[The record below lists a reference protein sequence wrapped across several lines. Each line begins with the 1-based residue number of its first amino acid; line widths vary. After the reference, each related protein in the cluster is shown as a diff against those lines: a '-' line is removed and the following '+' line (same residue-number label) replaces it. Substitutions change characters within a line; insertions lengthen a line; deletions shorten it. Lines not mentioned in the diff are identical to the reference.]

1 MSKKRMFS
9 LDIVD
14 TDLFLEMPQS
24 SQNLYFHLSMRADDD
39 GFISSPNKIMKIVN
53 SSKNDMDILMIK
65 KFIIPFESGV
75 CVIRHWKINNY
86 LRWDRY
92 TPTIYKKEKEE
103 LLTIDD
109 IYIKNDRS
117 DLIGVPNDNHL
128 VDAGKNSIEE

>member
-86 LRWDRY
+86 LR
-92 TPTIYKKEKEE
+92 
-103 LLTIDD
+103 
-109 IYIKNDRS
+109 
-117 DLIGVPNDNHL
+117 
-128 VDAGKNSIEE
+128 